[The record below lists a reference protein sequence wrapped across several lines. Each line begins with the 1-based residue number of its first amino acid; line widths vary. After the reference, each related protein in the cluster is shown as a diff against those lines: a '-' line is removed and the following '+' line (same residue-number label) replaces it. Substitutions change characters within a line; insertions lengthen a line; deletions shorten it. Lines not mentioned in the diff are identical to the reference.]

1 MSRTISINDKL
12 IERMNAHRPKTEHGQ
27 LSYSDV
33 IEKAMDA
40 LEHPPTVIT
49 KIPGEGVEITEQ
61 KK

>member
-1 MSRTISINDKL
+1 MSKTVSINDKL
-12 IERMNAHRPKTEHGQ
+12 IVRMNAHRPKTANGQ

-49 KIPGEGVEITEQ
+49 KIPGEGVEITEI